1 MSMEILNKILI
12 KKKQK
17 TLKSIKIRIGKF
29 WVCAICI
36 KNGKNARSEINK
48 LRLKFNF
55 C

>member
-17 TLKSIKIRIGKF
+17 ILNSIKIRIGKF

-36 KNGKNARSEINK
+36 KNRKNALSKINK